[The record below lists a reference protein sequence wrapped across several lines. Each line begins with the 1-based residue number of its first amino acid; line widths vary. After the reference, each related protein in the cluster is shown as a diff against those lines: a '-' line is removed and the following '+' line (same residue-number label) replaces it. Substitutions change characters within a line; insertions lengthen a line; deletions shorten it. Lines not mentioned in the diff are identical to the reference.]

1 MKIKSL
7 LLIILFISCFIFF
20 AKAQKIENTK
30 SKIALDIKAM
40 QNSDWKGRLTPD
52 LSDSIAG
59 LLEAVY
65 GKDHAFKNGKTY
77 NRYFGIS
84 GDPFLYPDLVNG
96 QITINSHK
104 YENILLV
111 YDIYT
116 DRVICKVENSTG
128 NNSTII
134 INSLTVD
141 NFAIK
146 DKKFINFPYSQGNL
160 SGYYELIYKGKD
172 FSLLAKWYKSKVNS
186 TTVNQIDYFSEAE
199 KQFYLINDS
208 ENSLIKNKKDFI
220 NFFGVSKS
228 EAKKRYKRKLPKISL
243 ATNNELINLSKCFD
257 NFN

>member
-1 MKIKSL
+1 
-7 LLIILFISCFIFF
+7 
-20 AKAQKIENTK
+20 
-30 SKIALDIKAM
+30 
-40 QNSDWKGRLTPD
+40 
-52 LSDSIAG
+52 
-59 LLEAVY
+59 
-65 GKDHAFKNGKTY
+65 
-77 NRYFGIS
+77 
-84 GDPFLYPDLVNG
+84 
-96 QITINSHK
+96 
-104 YENILLV
+104 
-111 YDIYT
+111 T

-146 DKKFINFPYSQGNL
+146 DKKFINFPYSQGDL

-172 FSLLAKWYKSKVNS
+172 FSLLAKWTKVLS
-186 TTVNQIDYFSEAE
+186 TSSNIKFINQFSVPNRLLFLV
-199 KQFYLINDS
+199 KDFQVD
-208 ENSLIKNKKDFI
+208 LIKNKRGFI